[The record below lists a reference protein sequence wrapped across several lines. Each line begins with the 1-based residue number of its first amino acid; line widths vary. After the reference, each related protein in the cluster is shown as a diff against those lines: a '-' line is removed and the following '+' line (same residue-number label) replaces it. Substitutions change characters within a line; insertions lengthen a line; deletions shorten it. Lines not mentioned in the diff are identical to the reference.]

1 MKPTESP
8 SAVATAASSTKV
20 PTMEPTEWPSAVPT
34 RTPSTKVPTK
44 MTPTG
49 RPTRKPTTTGSPT
62 TAESNTWSHGSY
74 AVAST
79 NNVITIQTPTDTE
92 IGDTL
97 FLFLSRTDD
106 FLPMDLDQWTRG
118 AACYK
123 SNNKQRDCFRASDC
137 IAQDGSYCRTFDRV
151 SYGSTG
157 TKYTYSGSGQDL
169 ATVMFHHKVTAST
182 PASWG
187 LTLWGT
193 HPTWAIITAIPNVKD
208 QDPINKTIGVARTS
222 CDNQAASVYPSVYG
236 GEGDILFL
244 SQAFDDT
251 ASSSDFTTPDGTTR
265 LGWIRSSDEVSIVCY
280 YNTPNHK
287 AKTLNQHV

>member
-1 MKPTESP
+1 L
-8 SAVATAASSTKV
+8 ASC
-20 PTMEPTEWPSAVPT
+20 EA
-34 RTPSTKVPTK
+34 
-44 MTPTG
+44 
-49 RPTRKPTTTGSPT
+49 
-62 TAESNTWSHGSY
+62 AESNTWSHGSY

-79 NNVITIQTPTDTE
+79 NNVITIRTPKDTE

-137 IAQDGSYCRTFDRV
+137 IAQDGSYCRTFDRD
-151 SYGSTG
+151 SNGSSG

-169 ATVMFHHKVTAST
+169 ATVMFYRKVTAST

-187 LTLWGT
+187 LTLWGKN
-193 HPTWAIITAIPNVKD
+193 PTWAIITAIPNVRD
-208 QDPINKTIGVARTS
+208 QDPIDKTIGVARTS

-265 LGWIRSSDEVSIVCY
+265 LGWIRSSDEVSIVLVIIRHPITKLKHSTNMLDYAHSRPDFYSAKGLAVQDRLDNSFQALDLAVEVSVRMRCY
-280 YNTPNHK
+280 R
-287 AKTLNQHV
+287 